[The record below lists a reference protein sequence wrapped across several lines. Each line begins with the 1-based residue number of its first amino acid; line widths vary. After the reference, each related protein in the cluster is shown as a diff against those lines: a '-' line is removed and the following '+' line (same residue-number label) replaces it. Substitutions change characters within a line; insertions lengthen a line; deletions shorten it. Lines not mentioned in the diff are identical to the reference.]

1 MQIAKTTTKEK
12 HCLHL
17 VTRCIYEI
25 SLMQLMDGSN
35 RLVLHVF
42 LLGVM

>member
-1 MQIAKTTTKEK
+1 MQTQPPKKNIV
-12 HCLHL
+12 LHL
-17 VTRCIYEI
+17 VTSCIYEI